1 MGQKPDIF
9 TKIVLSVIALCLVVI
24 ALSLIF
30 ETENTQAAQN
40 RFNPTTVQV
49 TYTSGGFLVFDTT
62 TGDIW
67 VYNFSGRNPD
77 FIGRLT
83 QPGKALLTK

>member
-1 MGQKPDIF
+1 MIQTSDIF
-9 TKIVLSVIALCLVVI
+9 TKIVLSVIALCLMVI
-24 ALSLIF
+24 ALSFMF
-30 ETENTQAAQN
+30 ETEDTQAAQS
-40 RFNPTTVQV
+40 RFNPKNVQV